1 MPPPASSR
9 CATVLSTRCRSIH
22 SPVARSIRFI
32 PRRAKSPTLR
42 SRPASSSPAPVPS
55 PPATPCAGS
64 SATPRAKRAPPKRS
78 TSWSSQRG
86 PISSP
91 ISSSTPIGGPISSN
105 CAPPRRPTWPQCP
118 GSIPKTSSLPCVAI
132 ALVAISGA
140 VFWALQNNRHRNA
153 APEELYSTDHRT
165 TADGLAGLPRDYA
178 GIPRQAPPLGPPL
191 PGDLG
196 RPMLNAGAA
205 SNTVIPTAA
214 AVDPEAQR
222 RAQEIEAAR
231 LSRLFA
237 STNIRELPSITPT
250 PASAT
255 TPDASAASSS
265 TTQPSIDTAFAENGQ
280 DRKLAFVNASADRR
294 TTSVDRL
301 ESPVSPYV
309 VQAGTVIS
317 GALITGIR
325 SDLPGQITA
334 QVSEAVYDTPT
345 GKYLLIP
352 QGARLIGRYDSQ
364 VAFGQSR
371 VLLVWIRLI
380 MPNGK
385 SIVLERQP
393 GADTSGY
400 SGLEDEVDNHWAALF
415 KAALLSTLL
424 SVGSEA
430 GTSGN
435 QNNLVQ
441 AIRRGGSESFNQVGQ
456 RVVSRNLDI
465 QPTLTIRPG
474 FPVRVI
480 VNRDL
485 VLEPYRR

>member
-1 MPPPASSR
+1 VVSDERHEDAAPDP
-9 CATVLSTRCRSIH
+9 I
-22 SPVARSIRFI
+22 
-32 PRRAKSPTLR
+32 
-42 SRPASSSPAPVPS
+42 RPASDPVDTLQLRPAR
-55 PPATPCAGS
+55 
-64 SATPRAKRAPPKRS
+64 PRVTRLSRKVL
-78 TSWSSQRG
+78 T
-86 PISSP
+86 
-91 ISSSTPIGGPISSN
+91 GG
-105 CAPPRRPTWPQCP
+105 T
-118 GSIPKTSSLPCVAI
+118 AI
-132 ALVAISGA
+132 ALVAVSGA
-140 VFWALQNNRHRNA
+140 VFWALQNSRHRNA

-196 RPMLNAGAA
+196 RPMLNADAA
-205 SNTVIPTAA
+205 PNTVIPAGP

-237 STNIRELPSITPT
+237 STNIRELPSVAPT
-250 PASAT
+250 PASGAT
-255 TPDASAASSS
+255 SDAGAASGP
-265 TTQPSIDTAFAENGQ
+265 QPEADPVFAQNGQ

-309 VQAGTVIS
+309 VQAGAVIS

-325 SDLPGQITA
+325 SDLPGEITA
-334 QVSEAVYDTPT
+334 QISENVYDTPT

-352 QGARLIGRYDSQ
+352 QGARLIGQYDSQ
-364 VAFGQSR
+364 IAFGQSR
-371 VLLVWIRLI
+371 VLLVWTRLI

-385 SIVLERQP
+385 SIVLERQL
-393 GADTSGY
+393 GGDTAGY
-400 SGLEDEVDNHWAALF
+400 SGLEDEVDNHWGALL

-430 GTSGN
+430 GTS
-435 QNNLVQ
+435 NNENSLVQ
-441 AIRRGGSESFNQVGQ
+441 AIRQGASQGVNQVGQ

-465 QPTLTIRPG
+465 QPTLTIRAG

-485 VLEPYRR
+485 LLAPYNQEAAR